1 MAKKKLIK
9 TGDRTITVN
18 RLGDVGEIR
27 NRVLNTEA
35 GFALDLILNDKS
47 DRSAGA
53 VVARAFGISKLAFE
67 HIKKNRMDTPFP
79 FAKVYGDDSSDA

>member
-9 TGDRTITVN
+9 NGDRTIVVSPYGEFSEIKN
-18 RLGDVGEIR
+18 RLP
-27 NRVLNTEA
+27 NSEA

-53 VVARAFGISKLAFE
+53 VVARAFMISKLAFE
-67 HIKKNRMDTPFP
+67 HIKKSRMDTPFP